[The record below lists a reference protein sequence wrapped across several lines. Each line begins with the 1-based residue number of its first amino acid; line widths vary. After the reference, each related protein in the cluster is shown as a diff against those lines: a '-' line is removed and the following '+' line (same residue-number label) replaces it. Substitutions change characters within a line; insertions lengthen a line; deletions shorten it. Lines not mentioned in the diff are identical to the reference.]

1 MAVRPI
7 GVDELWDMVLGGA
20 ALATGG
26 GGVAPTREEFDA
38 QVGPA
43 LESGLKP
50 ALVPASE
57 VPEEGLVYMGVGVG
71 GGVRREEKEVW
82 LANPG
87 WDARSRPGFD
97 HARWIDARLQENEWL
112 YPSCTWSERPAA
124 DPMGLAERR
133 LEEIVGEPS
142 VADITFEIGPRVY
155 ATLLRSAGRGRPVVD
170 ADTAGYRAVPEVSL
184 SSLNVAE
191 VPITPAVLVTAWGD
205 LLVLEKVLNWQRYED
220 LARHV
225 AVSCGGGVSGMAAFR
240 GDAIERGAVQGSI
253 SKAIEVGRAI
263 REAVDAGRDPTSAA
277 AQAAGGH
284 ILFRGRVLAQLNED
298 KGAFIWGDER
308 LEGTGEFAGHAFRV
322 WYKNEN
328 HMTWLDGRPYVMSP
342 DLVTVLDAR
351 TGRGLS
357 NFAASDWTW
366 GREVAVL
373 GVPCAPVWRTERGA
387 RIFNPLRWGF
397 ACEYVPIDR
406 AMR

>member
-1 MAVRPI
+1 MELRPV
-7 GVDELWDMVLGGA
+7 GVDDLWDMVLGGG

-26 GGVAPTREEFDA
+26 GGVGPTREEFDA

-43 LESGLKP
+43 LESGLRP
-50 ALVPASE
+50 ALVQASE
-57 VPEEGLVYMGVGVG
+57 VPRDGLVYMGVGVG

-87 WDARSRPGFD
+87 WAARSRAGFD
-97 HARWIDARLQENEWL
+97 HPSWIRARLRENEWL
-112 YPSCTWSERPAA
+112 YPSCTWSEPPDA
-124 DPMGLAERR
+124 DPLGLAERR
-133 LEEIVGEPS
+133 LEEMVGSAS
-142 VADITFEIGPRVY
+142 VADIPFEIGPRVY

-191 VPITPAVLVTAWGD
+191 VPITPAVLATAWGD

-240 GDAIERGAVQGSI
+240 GDAIDGGAVHGSI

-263 REAVDAGRDPTSAA
+263 REAVDAGRDAGEAA
-277 AQAAGGH
+277 ARAAGGRV
-284 ILFRGRVLAQLNED
+284 LFRGKVLAQLNED

-308 LEGTGEFAGHAFRV
+308 LEGTGDFAGHTFRV

-342 DLVTVLDAR
+342 DLVTVLDAA

-357 NFAASDWTW
+357 NFAAGDWTW

-397 ACEYVPIDR
+397 ACEYTSIDR
-406 AMR
+406 VAG